1 MGLGLGRVRS
11 GVGESACAGGDAYPA
26 GMRLAKYLAQ
36 AGVASRRAA
45 ESLIEQ
51 GRVRVDGALITTP
64 VFFVEPGMDV
74 RVDGEPVAAAQG
86 AGARGPV
93 VYMLNKPLGVVS
105 TSSDPQGRPTVLD
118 YAPAEAGR
126 VYPVGRLDID
136 SSGLLL
142 LTNDGD
148 LAHKLTHPSFEV
160 PKTYLVRI
168 AHPPIKRGD
177 LDELRRGVQL
187 EDGLTAPAEVTALA
201 PAKFE
206 ITIREGRNRQVRR
219 MCDAVGHPVKELRR
233 VRFGDLELGLLL
245 EGGVRRLRPQEVEAL
260 RALAEAPKA
269 PRPRPRSSQRRSRD
283 PRRR

>member
-1 MGLGLGRVRS
+1 
-11 GVGESACAGGDAYPA
+11 
-26 GMRLAKYLAQ
+26 MRLAKYLAQ

-74 RVDGEPVAAAQG
+74 RVDGEKVDSPEERAS
-86 AGARGPV
+86 V

-105 TSSDPQGRPTVLD
+105 TSWDPQGRPTVTD
-118 YAPAEAGR
+118 YAPPEAGR

-142 LTNDGD
+142 VTNDGD
-148 LAHKLTHPSFEV
+148 LAHRLTHPSFEV

-168 AHPPIKRGD
+168 AHPPIKRGE
-177 LDELRRGVQL
+177 LDELRRGVEL
-187 EDGLTAPAEVTALA
+187 DDGLTAPTDVTAIA

-206 ITIREGRNRQVRR
+206 ITLREGRNRQVRR
-219 MCDAVGHPVKELRR
+219 MCDAIGHPVKELQRI
-233 VRFGDLELGLLL
+233 RFGDLELGHLL
-245 EGGVRRLRPQEVEAL
+245 EGGVRRLKPQEVEAL
-260 RALAEAPKA
+260 RALAGEAKT
-269 PRPRPRSSQRRSRD
+269 PRPGTVRRGGRGWPGERAGRGGAPSANKPGD
-283 PRRR
+283 G